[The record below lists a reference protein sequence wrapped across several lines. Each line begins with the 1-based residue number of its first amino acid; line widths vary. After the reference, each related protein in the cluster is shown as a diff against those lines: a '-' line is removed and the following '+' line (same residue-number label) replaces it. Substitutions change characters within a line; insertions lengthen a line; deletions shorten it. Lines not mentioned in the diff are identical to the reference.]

1 MVLVVAEDEVGRVQ
15 TITGFK
21 EAVPSFWQVW
31 GVARMTPALDVQIG
45 QFYLITEE
53 RQFPSQSQ

>member
-31 GVARMTPALDVQIG
+31 GVAGLTPALDVQIG
-45 QFYLITEE
+45 QFYLITEH
-53 RQFPSQSQ
+53 